1 MALPNFPIED
11 TNAANGGISFS
22 STTVIDATS
31 SDTLMLPSGQFASD
45 AQYTK
50 HGDDLHLTGPDGATV
65 IVRDYFLAD
74 PAPDLMTPEGGRV
87 TAELVNSFTPPE
99 AAGQFAQAGPVNIA
113 TGQAASPVG
122 QATSAIGEVY
132 VVRTNGV
139 REKISSGDPIYQG
152 DVVETADG
160 GAVNI
165 LFVDKTTFALGEDA
179 RLAVDELVY
188 DPNTHHG
195 SSTFSILK
203 GMFVFSSGEI
213 AKIDPTEMTVKTT
226 VATIGIRGTKVAG
239 EVKPAGEDSQFTILE
254 GEIVVITDEGFVV
267 LNDANETSFV
277 SGFNAP
283 PTEAVLFSE
292 KEINGF
298 YKDVKEISN
307 DYYGSGSSAGEK
319 NEKQGEAEGETTG
332 EQTEEAAAETEL
344 SDDELE
350 KLASTLTDVA
360 PAAGGET
367 EIVEEADFEDVADE
381 LAEGFGVEDG
391 FEAEEIEPATVTEAT
406 QTTADD
412 GPTTTVVVA
421 TVAPTNAAPEI
432 AGLSTQT
439 AQAQPQVINHTLVT
453 TAQTSGVEMDDLTI
467 DNDHPVSVT
476 FMKEGAGYRSTVG
489 YYKIDDDGQLTD
501 VGLIWENASK
511 QGSGGNLVPGGTSF
525 DLDVQAGD
533 RLSFFIIAN
542 GDSQNNFDSLGNGN
556 FEFRD
561 GQSAATV
568 DSNNPSLVFVGTDGS
583 ETNIAGDIYHTTDA
597 DGSIQLNADG
607 LLHTVSSLDA
617 NTGGLII
624 GFEDLFNLGDQD
636 FDDLV
641 IRADFGSAVAETVA
655 PANVAPEIDLS
666 DDSQTLSEATLEI
679 VGGFVTGDVLQAGD
693 LEGTGIAVT
702 EQGFDET
709 AGVYRLTLSGDAS
722 VEDYEAAIAS
732 VQLTSDDGSVNA
744 GVRDISITVTDAAG
758 VESDAATV
766 SVSIESVNVIDG
778 TDNADLIAG
787 TAGSDII
794 DGGADDDII
803 DGAGGSD
810 AIRGGTG
817 DDRITLGDDGFVLA
831 DGGTGTDTIEIDF
844 ALDMTTV
851 SDDAVSGIE
860 SFDLRGGGEAALTI
874 GLDDA
879 LAATSGINALIGTEN
894 TLVIRRDEDD
904 TVTVVGEDWD
914 VSTDVIDTD
923 GDQIGESYTVY
934 NDAASGATVY
944 VESAAVLR

>member
-11 TNAANGGISFS
+11 TNVANGGNTFG
-22 STTVIDATS
+22 STTVIDAMS
-31 SDTLMLPSGQFASD
+31 SETVMLPSGQFASD

-50 HGDDLHLTGPDGATV
+50 HGGDLHLTGPDGTTV
-65 IVRDYFLAD
+65 IVRDYYLAE
-74 PAPDLMTPEGGRV
+74 PAPDLTTPEGGRV

-99 AAGQFAQAGPVNIA
+99 AAGQYAQAEPV
-113 TGQAASPVG
+113 QFAAAQNAEPVG
-122 QATSAIGEVY
+122 QATSTVGEVY

-139 REKISSGDPIYQG
+139 REKIGSGDSIYQG

-165 LFVDKTTFALGEDA
+165 LFIDKTTFALGEDA

-213 AKIDPTEMTVKTT
+213 AKIDPTDMTVKTT

-277 SGFNAP
+277 SGFDAAP
-283 PTEAVLFSE
+283 TDPVLFSDE
-292 KEINGF
+292 EISGF
-298 YKDVKEISN
+298 YQDVKEISN
-307 DYYGSGSSAGEK
+307 DLYGTSTQLNRTLENQGDAGE
-319 NEKQGEAEGETTG
+319 
-332 EQTEEAAAETEL
+332 EQTKEAAAETEI
-344 SDDELE
+344 SDEELE
-350 KLASTLTDVA
+350 NLASTLTDLA
-360 PAAGGET
+360 PAAGGEP
-367 EIVEEADFEDVADE
+367 EIVEESDVEDDDDE
-381 LAEGFGVEDG
+381 LVEGLGVEDG
-391 FEAEEIEPATVTEAT
+391 FEADEIAPVTVT
-406 QTTADD
+406 QTTETADND
-412 GPTTTVVVA
+412 DTNTTVV
-421 TVAPTNAAPEI
+421 TETTAPVNVAPEI
-432 AGLSTQT
+432 AGLTAQT
-439 AQAQPQVINHTLVT
+439 VQAQPQTVNHTLTT
-453 TAQTSGVEMDDLTI
+453 TAQTSGVEMDDLSI
-467 DNDHPVSVT
+467 DNNHPVSVT
-476 FMKEGAGYRSTVG
+476 FMNEGAGYRSTVG
-489 YYKIDDDGQLTD
+489 YYKIDDDGELTD

-511 QGSGGNLVPGGTSF
+511 QGSGGILLPGETSY
-525 DLDVQAGD
+525 DLDVEAGD
-533 RLSFFIIAN
+533 KLAFFIVAN
-542 GDSQNNFDSLGNGN
+542 GDSLNDFSGLGNGT

-568 DSNNPSLVFVGTDGS
+568 GSDNPSLVFVGENGS
-583 ETNIAGDIYHTTDA
+583 ETSINGNIYHTTDA
-597 DGSIQLNADG
+597 DSSIQLNADG
-607 LLHTVSSLDA
+607 LLHTVSDIDA
-617 NTGGLII
+617 DTGGLII

-641 IRADFGSAVAETVA
+641 IRTDFGPAVVETVA
-655 PANVAPEIDLS
+655 PVNVASGIELS

-679 VGGFVTGDVLQAGD
+679 IGGFVTGDVLQAGD
-693 LEGTGIAVT
+693 LEGAGIAVT

-732 VQLTSDDGSVNA
+732 VQLTSDDGSANA
-744 GVRDISITVTDAAG
+744 GVRDISISVTDTAG
-758 VESDAATV
+758 LESDAATV
-766 SVSIESVNVIDG
+766 SVSIESANVING
-778 TDNADLIAG
+778 SDNADVIAG
-787 TAGSDII
+787 TTGSDII

-817 DDRITLGDDGFVLA
+817 NDRITLGDDDFVLA
-831 DGGTGTDTIEIDF
+831 DGGTGTDTVEIDF

-851 SDDAVSGIE
+851 SDDAFSGIE
-860 SFDLRGGGEAALTI
+860 SFDLRDGEAMLTI
-874 GLDDA
+874 GLDDV

-904 TVTVVGEDWD
+904 TVNIVGEDWD

-934 NDAASGATVY
+934 NDAASGAAVY
-944 VESAAVLR
+944 VESEAALR

>member
-1 MALPNFPIED
+1 MALPNFPIEG
-11 TNAANGGISFS
+11 TNAANGGNTFG
-22 STTVIDATS
+22 STTVIDAMS
-31 SDTLMLPSGQFASD
+31 SEAVMLPSGQFASD

-50 HGDDLHLTGPDGATV
+50 HGTDLHLTDPDGATV
-65 IVRDYFLAD
+65 IVRDYYLAN
-74 PAPDLMTPEGGRV
+74 PAPDLMTPEGGKV

-99 AAGQFAQAGPVNIA
+99 AAGQYAQAGPV
-113 TGQAASPVG
+113 QFAAAQNVEPVG
-122 QATSAIGEVY
+122 QATSAVGDVY

-139 REKISSGDPIYQG
+139 REKIGSGDPIYQG

-165 LFVDKTTFALGEDA
+165 LFVDKTTFALGGDA

-213 AKIDPTEMTVKTT
+213 AKIDPTDMTVKTA

-277 SGFNAP
+277 SGFDAAP
-283 PTEAVLFSE
+283 TDAVLFSD
-292 KEINGF
+292 KEISGF
-298 YKDVKEISN
+298 YSDVKEISSGF
-307 DYYGSGSSAGEK
+307 YGSSSSNGEK
-319 NEKQGEAEGETTG
+319 TERQGENEAVG
-332 EQTEEAAAETEL
+332 EQNEEAAETQL

-360 PAAGGET
+360 PAAGGEA
-367 EIVEEADFEDVADE
+367 EIVEEAVFADGAE
-381 LAEGFGVEDG
+381 QLAEGFDVGSG
-391 FEAEEIEPATVTEAT
+391 FEAAEIEPVTVTETPAT
-406 QTTADD
+406 ASNN
-412 GPTTTVVVA
+412 GPSAPVVVETA
-421 TVAPTNAAPEI
+421 AATNAAPEI
-432 AGLSTQT
+432 AGLAAQT
-439 AQAQPQVINHTLVT
+439 VQAQPQTVNHTLTT
-453 TAQTSGVEMDDLTI
+453 TAQTSGVELDDLSI

-476 FMKEGAGYRSTVG
+476 FVNEGAGYRSAVG

-511 QGSGGNLVPGGTSF
+511 QGSGGNLLPGVTSAE
-525 DLDVQAGD
+525 LDAQAGD
-533 RLSFFIIAN
+533 QLAFFIVAN
-542 GDSQNNFDSLGNGN
+542 GDSLNNFSALGDGS

-568 DSNNPSLVFVGTDGS
+568 DSNNPSLVFVGENGN
-583 ETNIAGDIYHTTDA
+583 ETNINGNIYHTTDA

-607 LLHTVSSLDA
+607 LLHTVSDVDA
-617 NTGGLII
+617 DTGGLII

-641 IRADFGSAVAETVA
+641 IRADFGTAVVETVA
-655 PANVAPEIDLS
+655 PVNVASEIELS
-666 DDSQTLSEATLEI
+666 DDGQTLSEATLEI
-679 VGGFVTGDVLQAGD
+679 IGGFVTGDILQAGD
-693 LEGTGIAVT
+693 LEGTGITVT

-722 VEDYEAAIAS
+722 VEAYEAAIGS
-732 VQLTSDDGSVNA
+732 VQLTSEDGSVNA
-744 GVRDISITVTDAAG
+744 GDRDITISVTDTVG
-758 VESDAATV
+758 LESDTATV
-766 SVSIESVNVIDG
+766 SVSIESANVING
-778 TDNADLIAG
+778 SDNADLIAG
-787 TAGSDII
+787 TTGSDII
-794 DGGADDDII
+794 DGGADDDTI

-817 DDRITLGDDGFVLA
+817 DDRITLGDDDFVLA
-831 DGGTGTDTIEIDF
+831 DGGTGTDTVEIDF
-844 ALDMTTV
+844 ALDMTAV
-851 SDDAVSGIE
+851 SDDAFSGIE
-860 SFDLRGGGEAALTI
+860 SFDLRGGEATLTI
-874 GLDDA
+874 GLDDV

-904 TVTVVGEDWD
+904 TVNIVGEDWD
-914 VSTDVIDTD
+914 VSSDVIDTD

-944 VESAAVLR
+944 VESAAALR

>member
-11 TNAANGGISFS
+11 TNVANGGNTFG
-22 STTVIDATS
+22 STTVIDAMS
-31 SDTLMLPSGQFASD
+31 SETVMLPSGQFASD

-50 HGDDLHLTGPDGATV
+50 HGGDLHLTGPDGTTV
-65 IVRDYFLAD
+65 IVRDYYLAE
-74 PAPDLMTPEGGRV
+74 PAPDLTTPEGGRV

-99 AAGQFAQAGPVNIA
+99 AAGQYAQAEPV
-113 TGQAASPVG
+113 QFAAAQNAEPVG
-122 QATSAIGEVY
+122 QATSTVGEVY

-139 REKISSGDPIYQG
+139 REKIGSGDSIYQG

-165 LFVDKTTFALGEDA
+165 LFIDKTTFALGEDA

-213 AKIDPTEMTVKTT
+213 AKIDPTDMTVKTT

-277 SGFNAP
+277 SGFDAAP
-283 PTEAVLFSE
+283 TDPVLFSDE
-292 KEINGF
+292 EISGF
-298 YKDVKEISN
+298 YQDVKEISN
-307 DYYGSGSSAGEK
+307 DLYGTSTQLNRTLENQGDAGE
-319 NEKQGEAEGETTG
+319 
-332 EQTEEAAAETEL
+332 EQTKEAAAETEI
-344 SDDELE
+344 SDEELE
-350 KLASTLTDVA
+350 NLASTLTDLA
-360 PAAGGET
+360 PAAGGEP
-367 EIVEEADFEDVADE
+367 EIVEESDVEDDDDE
-381 LAEGFGVEDG
+381 LVEGLGVEDG
-391 FEAEEIEPATVTEAT
+391 FEADEIAPVTVT
-406 QTTADD
+406 QTTETADND
-412 GPTTTVVVA
+412 DTNTTVV
-421 TVAPTNAAPEI
+421 TETTAPVNVAPEI
-432 AGLSTQT
+432 AGLTAQT
-439 AQAQPQVINHTLVT
+439 VQAQPQTVNHTLTT
-453 TAQTSGVEMDDLTI
+453 TAQTSGVEMDDLSI
-467 DNDHPVSVT
+467 DNNHPVSVT
-476 FMKEGAGYRSTVG
+476 FMNEGAGYRSTVG
-489 YYKIDDDGQLTD
+489 YYKIDDDGELTD

-511 QGSGGNLVPGGTSF
+511 QGSGGILLPGETSY
-525 DLDVQAGD
+525 DLDVEAGD
-533 RLSFFIIAN
+533 KLAFFIVAN
-542 GDSQNNFDSLGNGN
+542 GDSLNDFSGLGNGT

-568 DSNNPSLVFVGTDGS
+568 GSDNPSLVFVGENGS
-583 ETNIAGDIYHTTDA
+583 ETSINGNIYHTTDA
-597 DGSIQLNADG
+597 DSSIQLNADG
-607 LLHTVSSLDA
+607 LLHTVSDIDA
-617 NTGGLII
+617 DTGGLII

-641 IRADFGSAVAETVA
+641 IRTDFGTAVVETVA
-655 PANVAPEIDLS
+655 PVNVASGIELS

-679 VGGFVTGDVLQAGD
+679 IGGFVTGDVLQAGD
-693 LEGTGIAVT
+693 LEGAGIAVT

-732 VQLTSDDGSVNA
+732 VQLTSDDGSANA
-744 GVRDISITVTDAAG
+744 GVRDISISVTDTAG
-758 VESDAATV
+758 LESDAATV
-766 SVSIESVNVIDG
+766 SVSIESANVING
-778 TDNADLIAG
+778 SDNADVIAG
-787 TAGSDII
+787 TTGSDII

-817 DDRITLGDDGFVLA
+817 NDRITLGDDDFVLA
-831 DGGTGTDTIEIDF
+831 DGGTGTDTVEIDF

-851 SDDAVSGIE
+851 SDDAFSGIE
-860 SFDLRGGGEAALTI
+860 SFDLRDGEAMLTI
-874 GLDDA
+874 GLDDV

-904 TVTVVGEDWD
+904 TVNIVGEDWD

-934 NDAASGATVY
+934 NDAASGAAVY
-944 VESAAVLR
+944 VESEAALR